1 MQRRMHN
8 LLARMFSDA
17 HSMLTWPDS
26 RHGFTAR
33 ENRVTRAHQYTPVQ
47 SNALKTNAHGRASA
61 TAKFLLLAMGKIGK
75 NVLQRQN

>member
-1 MQRRMHN
+1 
-8 LLARMFSDA
+8 
-17 HSMLTWPDS
+17 MLTWPDS

-33 ENRVTRAHQYTPVQ
+33 ENGESLGHIKTRLYK

-61 TAKFLLLAMGKIGK
+61 TAKLLLLAMGKIGK